1 MTSPESPQPEISQ
14 SVDVW
19 DLPTR
24 LFHWALVIF
33 VATSLLSEE
42 LGNMDI
48 HVISGHVVLALIL
61 FRIVWGFIGG
71 RHARFSDFIKGPK
84 AVLQYAKSMF
94 GGSHSTTI
102 GHNPLG
108 ALSVIALLGI
118 LAIQAGTGLFANDDI
133 LVEGPLFE
141 LVTKETSDMLTYYH
155 GLSSNF
161 LYGLIALHFAAVGF
175 YTIKGHKILG
185 AMINGKKEDIAEV
198 DTSGAPV
205 KGNLVIA
212 LVILMLSAAI
222 AWYIFNY

>member
-1 MTSPESPQPEISQ
+1 MATPESLQPNT
-14 SVDVW
+14 VKTRDVW

-24 LFHWALVIF
+24 LFHWALVIS
-33 VATSLLSEE
+33 VATSLMSEE

-48 HVISGHVVLALIL
+48 HVISGHAVLALIL

-94 GGSHSTTI
+94 SGSHSTTI

-133 LVEGPLFE
+133 LVEGPLFG

-155 GLSSNF
+155 GLSSNI
-161 LYGLIALHFAAVGF
+161 LYGLIVLHFAAVGF
-175 YTIKGHKILG
+175 YTFKGHKIIG
-185 AMINGKKEDIAEV
+185 AMVYGKKENVTEPDAGDVPING
-198 DTSGAPV
+198 S
-205 KGNLVIA
+205 VIVA
-212 LVILMLSAAI
+212 IIVLAISAAI
-222 AWYIFNY
+222 AWYIFHY